1 MKNIFLV
8 LFTFLL
14 LVFGLNSNAQT
25 FNYTGSFQ
33 TYTVPANTFA
43 LCFQVLGAQGRG
55 NANNRN
61 LGGLGGEV
69 TGTLAVTPGQVLRI
83 YVGGGGGNSR
93 LGGFNGGGDAGA
105 QTGCVSAEG
114 GGGGGASD
122 IRVAPYGLAN
132 RVAVAGGGGGTG
144 GDRMQGCSPG
154 TGGGGGA
161 GYYGGGGGGAYGG
174 MPGFGGTQV
183 AGGNGGT
190 SCCGCPLF
198 PQAGF
203 NGALGV
209 GGNGGGLTGTNN
221 QGGNNPGCAAGAG
234 GAATGGQGP
243 NCTGGGGCPST
254 WAAPGGGGGSNY
266 VGGLTATTSVQGV
279 RSGNGQ
285 VIITCVVLPVS
296 LTNFTALYEQSSGIV
311 NLDWTTV
318 SEQNNKFFTI
328 EKSEN
333 AIDWKV
339 LNTVNGSGNS
349 NLTINYSDVD
359 LFPFAGLSY
368 YRLKQTDFNGDYTY
382 SDLVSINIEPDYNVT
397 LFPNPTKGNVTLKYS
412 TVSQESLFVKIV
424 NLSGGIVYEGI
435 FDEIVEGSNNLE
447 IPSSSFSSGM
457 YFISMTNKS
466 KTFNMRFIK
475 E

>member
-1 MKNIFLV
+1 MKKLL
-8 LFTFLL
+8 LFTLL
-14 LVFGLNSNAQT
+14 LFVSGFTSNAQT
-25 FNYTGSFQ
+25 FNYTGGFQ
-33 TYTVPANTFA
+33 TYTVPANTFG
-43 LCFQVLGAQGRG
+43 LCFQVFGGQGRG

-93 LGGFNGGGDAGA
+93 LGAFNGGGDGGA
-105 QTGCVSAEG
+105 QTGCISAEG
-114 GGGGGASD
+114 GGGGGATD

-132 RVAVAGGGGGTG
+132 RIAVAGGGGGTG

-154 TGGGGGA
+154 TGGGGGG

-174 MPGFGGTQV
+174 MPGFGGSQI

-190 SCCGCPLF
+190 SCCGCPLL

-221 QGGNNPGCAAGAG
+221 QGGNNPGCAGGAG

-243 NCTGGGGCPST
+243 NCTGGTGCPST
-254 WAAPGGGGGSNY
+254 WAAPAGGGGSNF

-279 RSGNGQ
+279 RAGNGQ
-285 VIITCVVLPVS
+285 VIITCVILPITLV
-296 LTNFTALYEQSSGIV
+296 NFTAIYQQSTGKV

-318 SEQNNKFFTI
+318 SEKNNKFFTI
-328 EKSEN
+328 EKSKD
-333 AIDWKV
+333 AIVWEEVSMVD
-339 LNTVNGSGNS
+339 GAGNS
-349 NLTINYSDVD
+349 NATLNYNDVD
-359 LFPFAGLSY
+359 VSPYSGLSY

-382 SDLVSINIEPDYNVT
+382 SDLVPISIDPDYDVT
-397 LFPNPTKGNVTLKYS
+397 VFPNPTQGNITLNYS
-412 TVSQESLFVKIV
+412 TVSLEDLYVRV
-424 NLSGGIVYEGI
+424 VDLSGNIVFENTFNEILEG
-435 FDEIVEGSNNLE
+435 NNSLE
-447 IPSSSFSSGM
+447 ISSSSFAAGM
-457 YFISMTNKS
+457 YFVQISNNN
-466 KTFNMRFIK
+466 KTFYLRFVK